1 MQITTIEQL
10 QAVKKTQ
17 IIELPGFDDGT
28 PFICEVKKPNM
39 MQLISSGKIPNSLL
53 AVAMDLFNNNGGKT
67 MKKAETD
74 AKSLKELVGMMNI
87 IADSTLLNPS
97 YETLKKA
104 GIELNDDQLMAL
116 LIFSQNGV
124 KALENFRMQRTS
136 DTNTQSV

>member
-104 GIELNDDQLMAL
+104 GIELNDDQLMAMNK
-116 LIFSQNGV
+116 I
-124 KALENFRMQRTS
+124 RC
-136 DTNTQSV
+136 